1 MWSASIISCE
11 GVGDMILL
19 MTSKTDSDTVFSFP
33 YELCVLAVHTNWP
46 GILLIWGLRCKSQ

>member
-1 MWSASIISCE
+1 MWLASIISCE

-33 YELCVLAVHTNWP
+33 YELCVLAVQYKLAWDSADL
-46 GILLIWGLRCKSQ
+46 GA